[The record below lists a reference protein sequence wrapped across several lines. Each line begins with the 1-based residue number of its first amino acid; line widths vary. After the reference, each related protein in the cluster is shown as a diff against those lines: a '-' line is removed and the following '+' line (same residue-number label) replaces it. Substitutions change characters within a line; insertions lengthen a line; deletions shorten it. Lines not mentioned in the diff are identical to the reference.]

1 MLLATWK
8 VRVVKNVT
16 KVMKT
21 LAEAAVTQILDK
33 TNVLKDI
40 FISIYFMLVAFSS
53 RVKFSKIVFFSFC
66 VKFQIIEPIVADICD
81 QS

>member
-21 LAEAAVTQILDK
+21 LAEAAGLGQL
-33 TNVLKDI
+33 
-40 FISIYFMLVAFSS
+40 FQAS
-53 RVKFSKIVFFSFC
+53 VFYYTDR
-66 VKFQIIEPIVADICD
+66 P
-81 QS
+81 